1 MVKNTLCFALMVALL
16 LALAACGGR
25 PEPTAEPPIAPEAE
39 ILEPEP
45 TPVPT
50 AEPTAD
56 PEPEPQ
62 DPLERALAYLRQRD
76 RDWNYVTAHMGTYQE
91 LYRLTHP
98 GADVQILGGG
108 IGAKEITVQV
118 AGEDARAFGEAGI
131 FSDRIT
137 VSPVKSGGPDFPLDL
152 PIPREPETDHLS
164 ERGMRITMERAVW
177 PVGTE
182 YLRFTIGN
190 ETNRGLE
197 GNEICLEKYT
207 EGGWKRYIPP
217 MSIGG
222 GGLYL
227 EAYSASER
235 FKDLQ
240 FYPRLGEGLY
250 RIIVTPGDDWAEFV
264 VRRDAEPLDMTPV
277 KYRSWPEAALLLA
290 GLPENVESE
299 LHETEWPALS
309 WKWRLTEDRRV
320 TDEELAALLLGE
332 EAEYDPETELWR
344 AGNRTLDLKDGAHLT
359 AKDPLVRALEL
370 LVPAWGA
377 DTPDSS
383 SIPTT
388 AEAGWVSAGRFV
400 SHTIPFLSLYD
411 GRREEIGITDQ
422 AGILRSAE
430 LVNGGGYKVYV
441 PDCAILTARLEE
453 LLAEKRAEL
462 GEAAFL
468 AEYGD
473 LADFSF
479 RTEELAQLYLVQVPI
494 RARLVYAIEAFAYEA
509 ADVSPW
515 GEPDGAAWFLYDRE
529 SREILALSARYLGY
543 RLAPEDAW
551 ETLSPLEQAV
561 KFLPLMEGEEELRL
575 TGMDYVLIPGQEEGT
590 LMPAWRMLAE
600 TTSGEVRTWVVSART
615 KKQRAYDL
623 HRRAYLLE
631 LQKPNGVRDIFR
643 RFREQ
648 YPDMDVW
655 EDSWGIDVRE
665 DGRECLTV
673 LCHGADIPALEASG
687 FLPDGMVL
695 EWMESPFNQ
704 KEAHPCPREPEW
716 EKDWGTVRLAMG
728 QAEYPPYPE
737 SLELTVGWEKA
748 RKLESLVCKK
758 YVEGEWRQVCRVL
771 TDAPLPS
778 DAAGETTLRAYPL
791 AKLGPGLYRLY
802 LNDKFWVEFQITDQ
816 AE

>member
-1 MVKNTLCFALMVALL
+1 MKNTLCFALMVALL
-16 LALAACGGR
+16 LALAACGRG
-25 PEPTAEPPIAPEAE
+25 PEPTTEPTSAPAAETR
-39 ILEPEP
+39 EPEP
-45 TPVPT
+45 TSVPT
-50 AEPTAD
+50 DEPTSP
-56 PEPEPQ
+56 PEPR
-62 DPLERALAYLRQRD
+62 DPLERALSYLRQRD

-91 LYRLTHP
+91 LYKLTHP
-98 GADVQILGGG
+98 GADLQILGGG

-118 AGEDARAFGEAGI
+118 AGVDAQAFGEAGI

-137 VSPVKSGGPDFPLDL
+137 VSVVKSGGPDFSQDL
-152 PIPREPETDHLS
+152 PIPWEPETDHLS

-207 EGGWKRYIPP
+207 EGGWKRYVPR

-222 GGLYL
+222 DGLYL
-227 EAYSASER
+227 EAHSACER

-264 VRRDAEPLDMTPV
+264 VRSDAEPLDMTPV

-370 LVPAWGA
+370 LVPARGA
-377 DTPDSS
+377 DTLDSC

-453 LLAEKRAEL
+453 LLAEKRAQL

-494 RARLVYAIEAFAYEA
+494 RARLVYSIEAFAYEA
-509 ADVSPW
+509 ADISPW
-515 GEPDGAAWFLYDRE
+515 GELDGAAWFLYDRE
-529 SREILALSARYLGY
+529 SREILALSARYVGY
-543 RLAPEDAW
+543 HLEPEDVW
-551 ETLSPLEQAV
+551 ETISPLEQAE
-561 KFLPLMEGEEELRL
+561 KFLPLMEGEEGLRL
-575 TGMDYVLIPGQEEGT
+575 TRMDYVLIPGQEEGT
-590 LMPAWRMLAE
+590 LMPAWRLLAE
-600 TTSGEVRTWVVSART
+600 TASGEVRTWAVSARNDR
-615 KKQRAYDL
+615 QSAYDL
-623 HRRAYLLE
+623 QRRVYLEE
-631 LQKPNGVRDIFR
+631 LMRAHTVMDLFETCW
-643 RFREQ
+643 EQ
-648 YPDMDVW
+648 YPEMDVW
-655 EDSWGIDVRE
+655 PVMWGIQCLG
-665 DGRECLTV
+665 DGREYLVIECDGV
-673 LCHGADIPALEASG
+673 DCSALETSG
-687 FLPDGMVL
+687 LLPEGVALKYPEDK
-695 EWMESPFNQ
+695 FNQ
-704 KEAHPCPREPEW
+704 KEAHPCPHEPEW
-716 EKDWGTVRLAMG
+716 EKSFNAGTVTLAMSRS
-728 QAEYPPYPE
+728 AYPLYPE
-737 SLELTVGWEKA
+737 YVELTVRCEKSISRNWDRFEKYA
-748 RKLESLVCKK
+748 DGELHNVREWMAGNLGLR
-758 YVEGEWRQVCRVL
+758 YVE
-771 TDAPLPS
+771 S
-778 DAAGETTLRAYPL
+778 GETALQVRTN

-802 LNDKFWVEFQITDQ
+802 LNQEYWVEFKVADS
-816 AE
+816 EE

>member
-1 MVKNTLCFALMVALL
+1 S
-16 LALAACGGR
+16 LAACSR
-25 PEPTAEPPIAPEAE
+25 EPEPTAEPTVAAAAESPE
-39 ILEPEP
+39 LEP
-45 TPVPT
+45 TAVPT
-50 AEPTAD
+50 AEPTAA
-56 PEPEPQ
+56 PEPELQ
-62 DPLERALAYLRQRD
+62 DPLERALSYLRQRD
-76 RDWNYVTAHMGTYQE
+76 RDGNYVTAHMGTYQE
-91 LYRLTHP
+91 LYKLTHP
-98 GADVQILGGG
+98 GADLQILWGG

-118 AGEDARAFGEAGI
+118 AGVDAQAFGEAGI

-137 VSPVKSGGPDFPLDL
+137 VSVVKSGGPDFSQDL
-152 PIPREPETDHLS
+152 PIPWEPETDHLS

-207 EGGWKRYIPP
+207 EGGWKRYVPR

-222 GGLYL
+222 DGLYL
-227 EAYSASER
+227 EAHSACER

-264 VRRDAEPLDMTPV
+264 VRSDAEPLDMTPV

-359 AKDPLVRALEL
+359 AKDPLVRAVEL

-377 DTPDSS
+377 DTLDSC

-479 RTEELAQLYLVQVPI
+479 RTEELARLYLVQVPI
-494 RARLVYAIEAFAYEA
+494 RARLMYAIEAFAYEA
-509 ADVSPW
+509 ADFSPW
-515 GEPDGAAWFLYDRE
+515 GEPEGAAWFLYDME

-543 RLAPEDAW
+543 RLEPEDAAC
-551 ETLSPLEQAV
+551 ETISPMEQAE
-561 KFLPLMEGEEELRL
+561 KFLPLMEGEEGLHL
-575 TGMDYVLIPGQEEGT
+575 TG
-590 LMPAWRMLAE
+590 
-600 TTSGEVRTWVVSART
+600 
-615 KKQRAYDL
+615 
-623 HRRAYLLE
+623 
-631 LQKPNGVRDIFR
+631 
-643 RFREQ
+643 
-648 YPDMDVW
+648 
-655 EDSWGIDVRE
+655 
-665 DGRECLTV
+665 
-673 LCHGADIPALEASG
+673 
-687 FLPDGMVL
+687 
-695 EWMESPFNQ
+695 
-704 KEAHPCPREPEW
+704 
-716 EKDWGTVRLAMG
+716 
-728 QAEYPPYPE
+728 
-737 SLELTVGWEKA
+737 
-748 RKLESLVCKK
+748 
-758 YVEGEWRQVCRVL
+758 
-771 TDAPLPS
+771 
-778 DAAGETTLRAYPL
+778 
-791 AKLGPGLYRLY
+791 
-802 LNDKFWVEFQITDQ
+802 
-816 AE
+816 